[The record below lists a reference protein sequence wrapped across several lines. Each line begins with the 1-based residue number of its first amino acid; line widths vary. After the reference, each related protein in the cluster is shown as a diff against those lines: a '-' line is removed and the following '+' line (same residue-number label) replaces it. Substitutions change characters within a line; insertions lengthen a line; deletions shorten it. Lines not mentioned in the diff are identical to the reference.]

1 MCERQMTS
9 PQTVRVRA
17 VRVAN
22 DEWRRWRRRRR
33 RRAAAAAAAAFKDCP
48 RRHRRRGSFMARLRE
63 TGCAPPRPGSVRAA
77 SGRAQRAR
85 AGAR

>member
-1 MCERQMTS
+1 
-9 PQTVRVRA
+9 VRVRA
-17 VRVAN
+17 VRVEN

-33 RRAAAAAAAAFKDCP
+33 RGRRRAAAAAAFKDCP

-77 SGRAQRAR
+77 SGRARRAR